1 MQEHK
6 DEKEEEEHAD
16 KEEEGSPRLTYI
28 LKIAPQK
35 RLHKNKC
42 SQKRQP
48 GDKSPVNLPA

>member
-6 DEKEEEEHAD
+6 DEKEKEEHAD

-35 RLHKNKC
+35 RWHKNEC

-48 GDKSPVNLPA
+48 GDKSPVDLPA

>member
-35 RLHKNKC
+35 RLHKNEC